1 MVAVNTPKKH
11 AELMADLL
19 ATADY
24 RGHFSHGMN
33 RIALYVDDI
42 QTGGVIA
49 AATPTILNVN
59 TCNYNEIYQLI
70 RALEIYILHQIT
82 MS

>member
-1 MVAVNTPKKH
+1 MKRFIVDCLCAVNAPQKH

-24 RGHFSHGMN
+24 CGHFSHGMN
-33 RIALYVDDI
+33 RLALYVDDI
-42 QTGGVIA
+42 QTGGVKA

-59 TCNYNEIYQLI
+59 TCNYNEI
-70 RALEIYILHQIT
+70 
-82 MS
+82 